1 MAEAKGFLD
10 FLDDDLKP
18 EKFMHKAPP
27 RGGSAVGFL
36 DFLDDTPG
44 ESPKIERVVKR
55 KGSATSSSNSAM
67 GFLDLAKEESLDISF
82 PQHVALKQAFQG
94 LLIWTTEEW
103 QSLLLCYRSFATT
116 IDIVHLWASK
126 YFDSKSQPESTKNLL
141 ERIRLWVQL
150 YPSDFTP
157 EVVDRLREVWMF
169 VVERPTQ
176 FQSDIQLKE
185 SLAAAA
191 VRKTPSTAGAEGRR
205 ATSDS
210 DAAHVVNLSELEPL
224 DIARA
229 LTLEEFELFADVSP
243 LEFIAKGGW
252 SKDTKTPNLDRLSE
266 RFNRISRWVTTT
278 VVCADDSTKL
288 ELFLKFIV
296 VAYRCKQL
304 NNFNTMMEVVSGL
317 NQSSVLLLKQLWS
330 SIPAKVQK
338 KWEEMNALSD
348 PLGNFRNYRRELKA
362 KAMLENRKKVPV
374 LPYIPVFLRDCL
386 FFREGNSKPD
396 LSLMVQ
402 FWSTIEQI
410 RRFQQ
415 IPFSFSLDKK
425 TQNFLGSQL
434 IVKDEEELFR
444 LAARS
449 RPTVASREEFFQDMD
464 LDANA

>member
-1 MAEAKGFLD
+1 
-10 FLDDDLKP
+10 
-18 EKFMHKAPP
+18 
-27 RGGSAVGFL
+27 
-36 DFLDDTPG
+36 
-44 ESPKIERVVKR
+44 
-55 KGSATSSSNSAM
+55 
-67 GFLDLAKEESLDISF
+67 
-82 PQHVALKQAFQG
+82 
-94 LLIWTTEEW
+94 
-103 QSLLLCYRSFATT
+103 
-116 IDIVHLWASK
+116 
-126 YFDSKSQPESTKNLL
+126 
-141 ERIRLWVQL
+141 
-150 YPSDFTP
+150 
-157 EVVDRLREVWMF
+157 MF